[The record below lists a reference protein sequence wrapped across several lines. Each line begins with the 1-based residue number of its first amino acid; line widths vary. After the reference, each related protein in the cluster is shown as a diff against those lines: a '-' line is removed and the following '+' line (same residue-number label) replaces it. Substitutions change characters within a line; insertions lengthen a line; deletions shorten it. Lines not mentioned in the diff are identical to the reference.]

1 MFPVRLLGFGLYWAW
16 LFLVTVSPS
25 PAFGAVECFGLPFEL
40 AELAM
45 RLAFVC
51 LFFFFWKKLETS
63 KGRNMLIAACAIG
76 GPLSTV
82 AVVLVNGTAF
92 IAPVAF
98 LIAFVD
104 ASIFILWLC
113 FFGHMRVGETALYMS
128 LSYCI
133 GGIVCL
139 LVQMAPSQTC
149 TAIAAILPVASALM
163 FHLSNKYYSAE
174 AEKPELFETTDLEAS
189 LTDDGENYR
198 YLLRLAIALGL
209 CAFSFGTTSSSLF
222 YGSAESLLPGPLVE
236 SACCIVLAAICGIIM
251 FVTKQQ
257 QDLYLLYK
265 FVPIVLVAGLMFLGT
280 SNAVVTTAG
289 TSLVNLGYLMFEITA
304 LNDFCTAAKSR
315 NRSLVRTFS
324 SARIAIT
331 IGLLAGWVIT
341 ACVHG
346 FGFNGSSLAVCC
358 ALSILGIVVAS
369 TIVFTAKE
377 VFQAR
382 NVATDQ
388 VKLEHAEDFAKS
400 AEELFQE
407 SLAAFAERYKLS
419 PRETE
424 IAEQLLRG
432 RTVSYISEQ
441 LFIAPGTVKTHMHKI
456 YSKLEI
462 HNKMELL
469 DAFEEVK
476 SER

>member
-1 MFPVRLLGFGLYWAW
+1 MKNTVQIKIILL
-16 LFLVTVSPS
+16 
-25 PAFGAVECFGLPFEL
+25 
-40 AELAM
+40 
-45 RLAFVC
+45 
-51 LFFFFWKKLETS
+51 
-63 KGRNMLIAACAIG
+63 
-76 GPLSTV
+76 
-82 AVVLVNGTAF
+82 
-92 IAPVAF
+92 
-98 LIAFVD
+98 
-104 ASIFILWLC
+104 
-113 FFGHMRVGETALYMS
+113 
-128 LSYCI
+128 
-133 GGIVCL
+133 
-139 LVQMAPSQTC
+139 
-149 TAIAAILPVASALM
+149 
-163 FHLSNKYYSAE
+163 
-174 AEKPELFETTDLEAS
+174 
-189 LTDDGENYR
+189 
-198 YLLRLAIALGL
+198 
-209 CAFSFGTTSSSLF
+209 
-222 YGSAESLLPGPLVE
+222 
-236 SACCIVLAAICGIIM
+236 AICGIIM

-265 FVPIVLVAGLMFLGT
+265 FVPIVLVAGLMLLGT
-280 SNAVVTTAG
+280 GNAVVTTAG

-315 NRSLVRTFS
+315 HRSLVRTFG

-331 IGLLAGWVIT
+331 VGLLAGWVTT
-341 ACVHG
+341 AGVHG

-456 YSKLEI
+456 YSKLGI

-469 DAFEEVK
+469 DAFEEIK
-476 SER
+476 SKR